1 MSASFPAQATISKMR
16 FAGYGEDECDGSVS
30 TDADFVELG
39 LGKTMVAVHMHILLT
54 IIENYNDDRRTGWCP
69 ADRAY
74 LRETLCMALVR
85 SVIDGKGIA

>member
-1 MSASFPAQATISKMR
+1 MAQALPTCRTST
-16 FAGYGEDECDGSVS
+16 GYGEDECDGSVS
-30 TDADFVELG
+30 TDADVVELG